1 MTQKERRPGK
11 DCGHSR
17 KEEEG
22 HYHPLTQAWLGP
34 IPLYPRHQRNSRKS
48 TKENLLR
55 ASKIH
60 NTTTQTSNLSHFNTP
75 AEAQMI
81 RVNLR
86 ALVLLFMY
94 GMLRCFNYIE
104 NPTTYWSWYGG
115 ETPVGFIWEVY
126 S

>member
-1 MTQKERRPGK
+1 M
-11 DCGHSR
+11 
-17 KEEEG
+17 
-22 HYHPLTQAWLGP
+22 
-34 IPLYPRHQRNSRKS
+34 KS
-48 TKENLLR
+48 TVRIIVLTLFAFFPLNAKSICYGTEENLLR
-55 ASKIH
+55 AIKIH

-115 ETPVGFIWEVY
+115 ETPVGFIWEIY